1 MINPSMYV
9 LAPNENWICDRFVK
23 EWDGWYENSVKTP
36 YDADVVW
43 LLADWCADIQFIKNT
58 LIYNRKAKFIV
69 TIHHIVPEK
78 FDEKQKKDFSDRDVY
93 VHSYHV
99 PCKKTHDQIRN
110 LTDKHIFIMPF
121 WVNQNIWNKSTFSK
135 DELRENMGI
144 DKNCFLVGSFQRD
157 TEGSDLV
164 SPKLE
169 KGPDIFCD
177 AVEILHAK
185 KKQEGVNLKVLL
197 SGWRRQYV
205 MNRLNSAGIQ
215 YYYSELPLNNT
226 INDFYNCLDLYI
238 VASRYEGGPQAI
250 LECAATKT
258 PIISTD
264 VGVSQEILDP
274 ASIYNLET
282 ILDAKPNQ
290 EVAYK
295 NVKKHFMPVG
305 FNEFLDYFRT
315 IK

>member
-1 MINPSMYV
+1 
-9 LAPNENWICDRFVK
+9 
-23 EWDGWYENSVKTP
+23 
-36 YDADVVW
+36 
-43 LLADWCADIQFIKNT
+43 
-58 LIYNRKAKFIV
+58 
-69 TIHHIVPEK
+69 
-78 FDEKQKKDFSDRDVY
+78 
-93 VHSYHV
+93 
-99 PCKKTHDQIRN
+99 
-110 LTDKHIFIMPF
+110 
-121 WVNQNIWNKSTFSK
+121 
-135 DELRENMGI
+135 
-144 DKNCFLVGSFQRD
+144 
-157 TEGSDLV
+157 
-164 SPKLE
+164 
-169 KGPDIFCD
+169 
-177 AVEILHAK
+177 
-185 KKQEGVNLKVLL
+185 
-197 SGWRRQYV
+197 
-205 MNRLNSAGIQ
+205 
-215 YYYSELPLNNT
+215 
-226 INDFYNCLDLYI
+226 LYI